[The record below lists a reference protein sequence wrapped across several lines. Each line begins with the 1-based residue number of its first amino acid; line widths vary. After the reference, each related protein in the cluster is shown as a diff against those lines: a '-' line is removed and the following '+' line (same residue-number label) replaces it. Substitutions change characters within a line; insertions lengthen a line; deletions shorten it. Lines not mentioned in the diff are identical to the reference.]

1 MNVPV
6 GDSMIY
12 LALIIALGVAAYS
25 DIKRGRIPNFVTLP
39 LLLLGLGF
47 HTAMNG
53 SEGLIFSAKGMGI
66 GFGLLIVLYALG
78 GLGAGDVKL
87 AAATGSLIGPS
98 AIVSAVGTGIVMGG
112 VCAIA
117 LLVARLGWLGTMK
130 WLQSFIKMIFL
141 TGGRPPALPSPE
153 KQIVVRYGPVFAL
166 GTLTSLTWQ

>member
-1 MNVPV
+1 V
-6 GDSMIY
+6 
-12 LALIIALGVAAYS
+12 
-25 DIKRGRIPNFVTLP
+25 
-39 LLLLGLGF
+39 
-47 HTAMNG
+47 
-53 SEGLIFSAKGMGI
+53 
-66 GFGLLIVLYALG
+66 
-78 GLGAGDVKL
+78 
-87 AAATGSLIGPS
+87 
-98 AIVSAVGTGIVMGG
+98 GG